1 MIRFDG
7 PNLAQGCVSPGMPSV
22 ILPSGSYAIRF
33 IEARRRSRA
42 ASEWLQINRVT
53 HMDCGEP

>member
-7 PNLAQGCVSPGMPSV
+7 PNLAKGCVSPGMPSV

-33 IEARRRSRA
+33 IEHGADLVLQ
-42 ASEWLQINRVT
+42 WLEINRVPQ
-53 HMDCGEP
+53 MDCGEP